1 VRTALAIVVVAFLVC
16 GKSVAADEV
25 VVADAIR
32 MAFYEK
38 APLNVAASMRKG
50 VESFCRRYSSK
61 TATWPQHMW
70 LCDGSK
76 LNFLRGV
83 DLGGYK
89 HPGGFVCDDN
99 RYPQTLRYYL
109 SEMLDGNP
117 NCAGL
122 SYDFEH
128 KRHYFASDR

>member
-1 VRTALAIVVVAFLVC
+1 MRRALAIVVVAFLV
-16 GKSVAADEV
+16 GRKTVVADEV
-25 VVADAIR
+25 VIADSIR

-38 APLNVAASMRKG
+38 APLSVAASMKNG
-50 VESFCRRYSSK
+50 VEDFCRRDSYK
-61 TATWPQHMW
+61 TATRHQLLW

-89 HPGGFVCDDN
+89 HPVGFVCDDKN
-99 RYPQTLRYYL
+99 YALTLRYYL
-109 SEMLDGNP
+109 SEMLDDNP

-122 SYDFEH
+122 SYDFEN
-128 KRHYFASDR
+128 KRHYLAFEF

>member
-1 VRTALAIVVVAFLVC
+1 
-16 GKSVAADEV
+16 
-25 VVADAIR
+25 

-50 VESFCRRYSSK
+50 VEAFCRRDSAK
-61 TATWPQHMW
+61 TVTRTQHMW
-70 LCDGSK
+70 LCDGSE

-89 HPGGFVCDDN
+89 HPGGIVCDDKH
-99 RYPQTLRYYL
+99 YPQTLRYYL
-109 SEMLDGNP
+109 SEMLNDNP
-117 NCAGL
+117 NCVGL

-128 KRHYFASDR
+128 KRHYFASEQ